1 MSLPYFPFE
10 HDEYDMP
17 MNARPQNGPVIEVD
31 VEHYL
36 LELALK
42 DEILATDHRYYFQ
55 SPPQSEALAW
65 DCIEV
70 VLPDLVAHNPKHFAL
85 EKNGDEWT
93 FSNQLKETRETFTL
107 GDASTLPLA
116 PLDWLGRH
124 VQEDLI
130 LMNGDEAITMAAGHL
145 CFAASWCLDD
155 KIGEGFLRIHEPTP
169 GFIERIG
176 HPALSMMQRLKPHRP
191 TGRLNWT
198 ISANAILNLAPR
210 TFHEWAHTKREITH
224 ENAGE
229 RLHLRVERQMFVR
242 LPKTN
247 GILFSIHTYLTPLA
261 EVVAD
266 PIRLKRFANNIKGV
280 PRPTREY
287 KGWAQFYDAMVD
299 FVEIRIRDVEKRPRS
314 TVPGLR
320 AVPTVNHKKEPVMG
334 NIAYSSIN
342 TSLWEPMP
350 IEAHDLI
357 EGDPVPKVHW
367 LKKNEK
373 NEATYLT
380 GLWLVQPATFRWL
393 FFGNET
399 FHVLEGCATITTDDG
414 TSVCVKSGDIIS
426 FPMNTPSVWEVHE
439 TLKKMFV
446 ITM

>member
-1 MSLPYFPFE
+1 MLLPYFPFD

-17 MNARPQNGPVIEVD
+17 MNARPQSGPIIEVD
-31 VEHYL
+31 EAHYL
-36 LELALK
+36 KELALK
-42 DEILATDHRYYFQ
+42 DEILASDTRYYFQ
-55 SPPQSEALAW
+55 CPPEAEALAW
-65 DCIEV
+65 DCIET
-70 VLPDLVAHNPKHFAL
+70 VLADLVLHYPQHFAL
-85 EKNGDEWT
+85 EQSGCEWT
-93 FSNQLKETRETFTL
+93 FSNFLKGTRESFTL
-107 GDASTLPLA
+107 GESSTLPLP

-130 LMNGDEAITMAAGHL
+130 LMNGDEQITMAAGHL

-198 ISANAILNLAPR
+198 ISANDILNLAPR

-242 LPKTN
+242 LPRTQ
-247 GILFSIHTYLTPLA
+247 GILFTIHTYLTPLS

-266 PIRLKRFANNIKGV
+266 NTRLKRFASNVKGV

-287 KGWAQFYDAMVD
+287 KGWANFYDALVD
-299 FVEIRIRDVEKRPRS
+299 FLEIRIRDVEKRPRS

-320 AVPTVNHKKEPVMG
+320 ALPELKHKREPVMG
-334 NIAYSSIN
+334 NISYSTVS

-350 IEAHDLI
+350 IEDHDLI
-357 EGDPVPKVHW
+357 QGDPVPKVHW
-367 LKKNEK
+367 LRKNEK
-373 NEATYLT
+373 NEATYLA
-380 GLWLVQPATFRWL
+380 GLWLVKPATFRWL
-393 FFGNET
+393 FFGDET
-399 FHVLEGCATITTDDG
+399 FHVLEGSATITVDDG
-414 TSVCVKSGDIIS
+414 TSVLVKAGDIIS

>member
-1 MSLPYFPFE
+1 MSLPYFPFD

-17 MNARPQNGPVIEVD
+17 MNARPQTGPLIEVD
-31 VEHYL
+31 VPHYL
-36 LELALK
+36 PELAQK
-42 DEILATDHRYYFQ
+42 DEILDTDPRYYFQ
-55 SPPQSEALAW
+55 CPPEAEPLAW

-70 VLPDLVAHNPKHFAL
+70 VLPDLVEHNPKHFAL
-85 EKNGDEWT
+85 EKDGCQWT
-93 FSNQLKETRETFTL
+93 FSNHLKGTKETFTL

-130 LMNGDEAITMAAGHL
+130 LMNGDEAITLAAGHL

-191 TGRLNWT
+191 TGRVNWT
-198 ISANAILNLAPR
+198 ISANDILNLAPR
-210 TFHEWAHTKREITH
+210 TFHEWAHTKREVTFK
-224 ENAGE
+224 NAGE
-229 RLHLRVERQMFVR
+229 KLHLRIERQMFVR
-242 LPKTN
+242 LPRTN
-247 GILFSIHTYLTPLA
+247 GLLFTIHTYLTPLE

-266 PIRLKRFANNIKGV
+266 PIRLKRFTSNVKGV

-299 FVEIRIRDVEKRPRS
+299 FLEIRIRELDKKPRS

-320 AVPTVNHKKEPVMG
+320 PVAQLNHKKEPVMS
-334 NIAYSSIN
+334 NITYSN
-342 TSLWEPMP
+342 VHTSLWEPMP
-350 IEAHDLI
+350 IEYHDLL

-367 LKKNEK
+367 LRKNEK
-373 NEATYLT
+373 NEPTYLT
-380 GLWLVQPATFRWL
+380 GLWLVQPARFRWL

-399 FHVLEGCATITTDDG
+399 FHVLEGSATITTDDG
-414 TSVCVKSGDIIS
+414 TSVLVKPGDIIS

>member
-1 MSLPYFPFE
+1 MSLPYFPFD

-17 MNARPQNGPVIEVD
+17 MNARPQSGPIIEVD
-31 VEHYL
+31 TLHYAA
-36 LELALK
+36 EMALK

-55 SPPQSEALAW
+55 CPPDALALAW
-65 DCIEV
+65 DCIET
-70 VLPDLVAHNPKHFAL
+70 VLPDLVAHYPTHFAL
-85 EKNGDEWT
+85 ERNGAEWT
-93 FSNQLKETRETFTL
+93 FANHLRGTRETFTL

-130 LMNGDEAITMAAGHL
+130 LMNGDESITMAAGHL

-198 ISANAILNLAPR
+198 ISATDRLNLAPP
-210 TFHEWAHTKREITH
+210 TYHEWAPAKRGITH
-224 ENAGE
+224 ENAGD
-229 RLHLRVERQMFVR
+229 RLHMRVERQMFVR
-242 LPKTN
+242 LPRTN
-247 GILFSIHTYLTPLA
+247 GILFTIHTYLTPLA

-266 PIRLKRFANNIKGV
+266 PTRLKRFASNVKGV

-287 KGWAQFYDAMVD
+287 KGWANFYDALVD
-299 FVEIRIRDVEKRPRS
+299 FLDTRIREVEKKPRS

-320 AVPTVNHKKEPVMG
+320 ALPEINHKKEPVMG
-334 NIAYSSIN
+334 NIYYS
-342 TSLWEPMP
+342 TTETTLWEPMP
-350 IEAHDLI
+350 IEAHDLLQ
-357 EGDPVPKVHW
+357 GDPVPKVHW

-373 NEATYLT
+373 NDPVYLT
-380 GLWLVQPATFRWL
+380 GLWWVQPATFRWL

-399 FHVLEGCATITTDDG
+399 FHVLEGRATITIDDG
-414 TSVCVKSGDIIS
+414 TSVLVKPGDIIS

-439 TLKKMFV
+439 PLKKVFV